1 MTHHEEPSISAL
13 LAEAVHLHNRGQLA
27 PAEAIYWRV
36 LKLQPGNA
44 DALHLLGVMCFQI
57 GRFDKALEFFDQALA
72 SQPRFAEALNNRGN
86 ALVALGRREEAIL
99 QFEQAVAVKPE
110 FAEAWI
116 NLGAS
121 QFEMH
126 QLEASVDSYDQAIR
140 LRPDSAQALN
150 NRGNSLARLQ
160 RFEQALRDFD
170 RAIELAPTWDAPHC
184 NRASKLLEADR
195 LPEALTGFDHAL
207 ALNPRLVHARL
218 GRALVRLM
226 GKDFRGA
233 LEDAGQAL
241 AVQPDLDFL
250 PGLEAWTRQH
260 LALWPG
266 LEERRQA
273 IRQLIEQGRM
283 AATPLHLLA
292 ISGDPALQKRAAEIC
307 IAQKFPAQDDLL
319 REASANRAGRK
330 IRVGYFSPDF
340 GEHPVTRLMVEFFE
354 RHDREQFE
362 VYGFGWGKHSASPL
376 RERVRASFDHF
387 IDVENLQEREV
398 IARARA
404 LELDIAVD
412 LCGFTLHNRTGIFAA
427 RVAPVQVN
435 YLGYPGTM
443 GAGYIDY
450 LIADDVLIPAEQ
462 RPHYTEKIASLPDCF
477 QANDALSRPPECNFT
492 REEQGLPAEG
502 FVFCNF
508 NNTSKITPELFSV
521 WMRILSRVPSSVLW
535 LFADDPLTRQNL
547 WREAESR
554 GVEANRLIFAG
565 MLGYEEHLKRQQLAD
580 LFLDTLPFNA
590 GATASPALWAGL
602 PVLTCPGEALAARMG
617 ASLLHAVGLPE
628 LITPLL
634 AAYEDLA
641 VELAT
646 VPGRIEAVK
655 QKLAANLH
663 TTPLFDTERFA
674 RNLEAAYKQMVERSR
689 AGLAP
694 EHIFV
699 RGG

>member
-1 MTHHEEPSISAL
+1 MTNREEPSIPAL
-13 LAEAVHLHNRGQLA
+13 LAEAVQLHNSGQLA

-36 LKLQPGNA
+36 LRLQPGNA
-44 DALHLLGVMCFQI
+44 DALHLLGVMCYQI

-86 ALVALGRREEAIL
+86 ALVALGRREEAIGL
-99 QFEQAVAVKPE
+99 FEQAVAIKPE

-121 QFEMH
+121 QFELH
-126 QLEASVDSYDQAIR
+126 QLEASVASYDEAIR
-140 LRPDSAQALN
+140 MRPDSAQALN
-150 NRGNSLARLQ
+150 NRGNSLARMQ

-170 RAIELAPTWDAPHC
+170 RAIELAPSWDAPHC

-195 LPEALTGFDHAL
+195 LPEALTGFDRAL
-207 ALNPRLVHARL
+207 ALNPKLVHARL

-233 LEDAGQAL
+233 LEDAGAAL
-241 AVQPDLDFL
+241 ALQPDLDFL
-250 PGLEAWTRQH
+250 PGLDAWTRQH
-260 LALWPG
+260 LAVWPG
-266 LEERRQA
+266 LEPRRQA

-292 ISGDPALQKRAAEIC
+292 ISGDPALQKRAAELC
-307 IAQKFPAQDDLL
+307 IAQKFPARDALP
-319 REASANRAGRK
+319 REASANRANGK

-340 GEHPVTRLMVEFFE
+340 GEHPVSRLMVELFE
-354 RHDREQFE
+354 RHDREHFE
-362 VYGFGWGKHSASPL
+362 VFGFGWGKHAASPL
-376 RERVRASFDHF
+376 RERVRAAFDHF
-387 IDVENLQEREV
+387 IDVESLPESEV
-398 IARARA
+398 IAQARA
-404 LELDIAVD
+404 LELDVAVD

-435 YLGYPGTM
+435 YLGYPATM

-462 RPHYTEKIASLPDCF
+462 RQHYTEKIVSLPDCF
-477 QANDALSRPPECNFT
+477 QANDAQSRPAERSFT
-492 REEQGLPAEG
+492 REEQGLLAAS

-508 NNTSKITPELFSV
+508 NNTSKITPEIFSV

-535 LFADDPLTRQNL
+535 LFADDPHTRQNL
-547 WREAESR
+547 CREAEAR
-554 GVEANRLIFAG
+554 GVAASRLIFAG

-602 PVLTCPGEALAARMG
+602 PVLTSPGEVFASRMC

-628 LITPLL
+628 LIAPSLT
-634 AAYEDLA
+634 AYEDLA

-655 QKLAANLH
+655 QKLAANLR
-663 TTPLFDTERFA
+663 TAPLFDTARFT
-674 RNLEAAYKQMVERSR
+674 RNIEAAYQQMVGHSGHLRW
-689 AGLAP
+689 G
-694 EHIFV
+694 
-699 RGG
+699 